1 MFEVK
6 LGREL
11 IWLSLAVIS
20 LLLVNV
26 NWNLMTES
34 CTVLFHEQLFYRA
47 DCFESFN
54 QWKEW
59 GNRIL
64 ISRPC
69 SRVILSS
76 PSPFFLYPSQ
86 DFKLISLSGPQ
97 NMMFSLVDV
106 YSIFSFLGG
115 GGRWTGSWV
124 DWVHSIYVC
133 THSNLFWRCLSYWLG
148 KGIPVPNLIDLT
160 HANWNKPYVIKPT
173 LPTSWLA
180 SKNA

>member
-1 MFEVK
+1 MVKIRFIHMFEVK

-115 GGRWTGSWV
+115 GGGVDEQVLGLIGFTPSMFAPTVICFEGVYLIGWGRGSQYQIW
-124 DWVHSIYVC
+124 
-133 THSNLFWRCLSYWLG
+133 
-148 KGIPVPNLIDLT
+148 
-160 HANWNKPYVIKPT
+160 
-173 LPTSWLA
+173 
-180 SKNA
+180 